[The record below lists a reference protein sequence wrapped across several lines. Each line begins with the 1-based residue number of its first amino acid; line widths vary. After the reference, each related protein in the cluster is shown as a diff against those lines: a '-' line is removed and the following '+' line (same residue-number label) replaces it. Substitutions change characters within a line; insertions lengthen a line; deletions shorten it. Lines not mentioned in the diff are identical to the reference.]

1 MTARL
6 ASIKHASCSA
16 ASDSAGRASATRA
29 MTVSPPPDRNQLD
42 RANLSGMSRDDEI
55 IASVRNAVEQR
66 FPALNDA
73 IQKFRAE
80 AMERGVYQSSMT
92 ILGMHRRCI
101 DGYREM
107 CTAAAA
113 HIAEIEGEDAS
124 RHADSIGQILKDMQP
139 RIIEL
144 FGWTERGSRSYW
156 SMAAEQRTKLQAE
169 MNAEVEHTMRDL
181 RLGIAG
187 GMNVKK
193 RQQLYINNRGG
204 AGQFAVNSP
213 GSTQSIGRDQ
223 IATTNEFSSLVQV
236 LTDVRQLVAQAELSS
251 DDRNA
256 IEDAVTAVEREIV
269 QPQPDQSRVK
279 RLVLGVGKLIRD
291 VGVSVAGQAITAYAK
306 AQGWM

>member
-1 MTARL
+1 MRL
-6 ASIKHASCSA
+6 IQDSA
-16 ASDSAGRASATRA
+16 AQAGHASATRA
-29 MTVSPPPDRNQLD
+29 MTVSPPPAHNQLD
-42 RANLSGMSRDDEI
+42 LAKLSGMSRDDDI

-66 FPALNDA
+66 FRALNDA
-73 IQKFRAE
+73 IEKFRGE
-80 AMERGVYQSSMT
+80 MLGRGVYQSSMT
-92 ILGMHRRCI
+92 LLGMHRRCI

-139 RIIEL
+139 RVIEL
-144 FGWTERGSRSYW
+144 FGLTERGSRSSGLSL
-156 SMAAEQRTKLQAE
+156 SMAAKERTKLQAE

-236 LTDVRQLVAQAELSS
+236 LTDVRQQVAQAELSS